1 MKICII
7 GAGAAG
13 MVAAINVANENN
25 EVFILEHTSKIG
37 SKIRISGNG
46 KCNLT
51 NESVSKEKYN
61 NQDFADVVLNE
72 FSVEDTKK
80 FFYNCGLILKEKN
93 GAKYTKSHDVVK
105 LETAWK
111 SKDKSLAC
119 KLEYQIK
126 QISKDKKE
134 ALINGEK
141 LATFFKG
148 KIDCRR
154 YRRINV

>member
-13 MVAAINVANENN
+13 LMTAINAANENN

-61 NQDFADVVLNE
+61 NQNFADIVLNE
-72 FSVEDTKK
+72 FSVDNTKQ
-80 FFYNCGLILKEKN
+80 FFYN
-93 GAKYTKSHDVVK
+93 
-105 LETAWK
+105 
-111 SKDKSLAC
+111 
-119 KLEYQIK
+119 
-126 QISKDKKE
+126 
-134 ALINGEK
+134 
-141 LATFFKG
+141 
-148 KIDCRR
+148 
-154 YRRINV
+154 

>member
-13 MVAAINVANENN
+13 MMAAINVANENN

-72 FSVEDTKK
+72 FSVDDTKQ
-80 FFYNCGLILKEKN
+80 FFYNCGFN
-93 GAKYTKSHDVVK
+93 VK
-105 LETAWK
+105 
-111 SKDKSLAC
+111 
-119 KLEYQIK
+119 
-126 QISKDKKE
+126 
-134 ALINGEK
+134 
-141 LATFFKG
+141 
-148 KIDCRR
+148 R
-154 YRRINV
+154 